1 MRDKDSADF
10 DLEAFVDLFDTA
22 MTSDNPAVKKAFKN
36 LMLIAAIVNSENKDE
51 AIRQGPMRRLV
62 EDQKNIIR
70 RLNELEDQQRMRGGY
85 TITPAPMPSYPTNPT
100 WTAPNTNTPWPT
112 TGHPPNWPPGTVTCS
127 SDIAMQV
134 FDKLESK
141 TLGNK

>member
-1 MRDKDSADF
+1 MSAREKDQADF

-62 EDQKNIIR
+62 EDHQNLIR
-70 RLNELEDQQRMRGGY
+70 RLNNLENENIRKGNY
-85 TITPAPMPSYPTNPT
+85 TITPAPMPSYPNIGPT
-100 WTAPNTNTPWPT
+100 WVAPNTGNP
-112 TGHPPNWPPGTVTCS
+112 PPNWPPTTTITCS
-127 SDIAMQV
+127 TTTMQV
-134 FDKLESK
+134 LDKLEAK
-141 TLGNK
+141 PLGTK